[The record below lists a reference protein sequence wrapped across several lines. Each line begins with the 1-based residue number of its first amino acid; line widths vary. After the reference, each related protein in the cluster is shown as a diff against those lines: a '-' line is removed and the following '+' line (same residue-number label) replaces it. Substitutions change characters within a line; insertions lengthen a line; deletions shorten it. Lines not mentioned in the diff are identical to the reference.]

1 MADEENKKP
10 ATVNE
15 ASQAILGLRFQN
27 FTNRLN
33 NTRSIAA
40 ARRDLARLRTAQN
53 APKKTATEE
62 KAP

>member
-1 MADEENKKP
+1 MADEDSKKP
-10 ATVNE
+10 ATVKE
-15 ASQAILGLRFQN
+15 ASQAILALRFQN

-33 NTRSIAA
+33 NTRSISA

-53 APKKTATEE
+53 ATPTQE